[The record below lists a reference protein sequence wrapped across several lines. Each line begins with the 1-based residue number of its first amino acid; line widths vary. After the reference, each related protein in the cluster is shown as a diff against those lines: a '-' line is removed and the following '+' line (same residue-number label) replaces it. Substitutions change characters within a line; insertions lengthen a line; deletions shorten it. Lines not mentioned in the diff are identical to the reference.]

1 MEENTNITSTEETQ
15 ATEPEVKA
23 TTSTE
28 EQPTT
33 SVEEQL
39 QKLMVENA
47 KMKRAFD
54 KASSEA
60 ADYKKK
66 YNATLSEK
74 EQADLAKA
82 EAEARRDERLAE
94 LERENSI
101 HKFTESFLD
110 LGYDK
115 ESAIAA
121 ATAQVDN
128 DVDTL
133 FKLQKK
139 IIDAK
144 VQAKVNE
151 LLAPKVSYYKKFNN
165 TSIVDGLKSIGVD
178 YSFNNRR
185 KIANKNG
192 IKVYVGTASQNKYLC
207 DLARQGKL
215 IKV

>member
-1 MEENTNITSTEETQ
+1 MEENTNPT
-15 ATEPEVKA
+15 ATEATNDVQTKA
-23 TTSTE
+23 EPTAKVDDK
-28 EQPTT
+28 PTT
-33 SVEEQL
+33 HSASAEEQL
-39 QKLMVENA
+39 QALMVENA

-54 KASSEA
+54 KAASEA

-66 YNATLSEK
+66 YNATLSEQ
-74 EQADLAKA
+74 ERASQEKA

-128 DVDTL
+128 DVETL

-139 IIDAK
+139 IIDEKILAK
-144 VQAKVNE
+144 EQE
-151 LLAPKVSYYKKFNN
+151 
-165 TSIVDGLKSIGVD
+165 
-178 YSFNNRR
+178 
-185 KIANKNG
+185 
-192 IKVYVGTASQNKYLC
+192 
-207 DLARQGKL
+207 L
-215 IKV
+215 IKDIPRAKTGTYASMTKEQILAIPDREERRRAMAENWDLFD

>member
-1 MEENTNITSTEETQ
+1 MDENVKVTTNETTNETTV
-15 ATEPEVKA
+15 AKAEP
-23 TTSTE
+23 TTKVE
-28 EQPTT
+28 DKPTT
-33 SVEEQL
+33 SPTSAEEEARVQSL
-39 QKLMVENA
+39 LVENA
-47 KMKRAFD
+47 KLKRAMER
-54 KASSEA
+54 ANSEA

-66 YNATLSEK
+66 YNATLSEQ
-74 EQADLAKA
+74 ERASQEKA

-139 IIDAK
+139 IIDDRVLAK
-144 VQAKVNE
+144 EQE
-151 LLAPKVSYYKKFNN
+151 MY
-165 TSIVDGLKSIGVD
+165 KSIPRAKTGVYASMTKEEIMNISD
-178 YSFNNRR
+178 REERR
-185 KIANKNG
+185 KAIAENM
-192 IKVYVGTASQNKYLC
+192 
-207 DLARQGKL
+207 DLFN
-215 IKV
+215 

>member
-1 MEENTNITSTEETQ
+1 MEENTNAT
-15 ATEPEVKA
+15 ATEATNDVQTKA
-23 TTSTE
+23 EPTAKVDDK
-28 EQPTT
+28 PTT
-33 SVEEQL
+33 HSASAEEQL
-39 QKLMVENA
+39 QALMVENA

-54 KASSEA
+54 KAASEA

-66 YNATLSEK
+66 YNATLSEQ
-74 EQADLAKA
+74 ERASQEKA

-128 DVDTL
+128 DVETL

-139 IIDAK
+139 IIDEKILAK
-144 VQAKVNE
+144 EQE
-151 LLAPKVSYYKKFNN
+151 
-165 TSIVDGLKSIGVD
+165 
-178 YSFNNRR
+178 
-185 KIANKNG
+185 
-192 IKVYVGTASQNKYLC
+192 
-207 DLARQGKL
+207 L
-215 IKV
+215 IKDIPRAKTGTYASMTKEQILAIPDREERRRAMAENWDLFD

>member
-1 MEENTNITSTEETQ
+1 MDENVNATATDATNDVAQ
-15 ATEPEVKA
+15 ATAPKA
-23 TTSTE
+23 ETSPKADDK
-28 EQPTT
+28 PTPSAEDT
-33 SVEEQL
+33 IQ
-39 QKLMVENA
+39 QQMVEIA
-47 KMKRAFD
+47 KLKRALD
-54 KASSEA
+54 KASSDV

-66 YNATLSEK
+66 YNATLSEQ
-74 EQADLAKA
+74 ERASQEKA

-128 DVDTL
+128 DVETL

-144 VQAKVNE
+144 VQAKEQE
-151 LLAPKVSYYKKFNN
+151 LY
-165 TSIVDGLKSIGVD
+165 KSIPRAKTGIYASMTKD
-178 YSFNNRR
+178 QIMAISDREERR
-185 KIANKNG
+185 KAIAENMELFN
-192 IKVYVGTASQNKYLC
+192 
-207 DLARQGKL
+207 
-215 IKV
+215 

>member
-1 MEENTNITSTEETQ
+1 MDENVNATATEATNDVAQ
-15 ATEPEVKA
+15 ATAPKA
-23 TTSTE
+23 ETAPKADDK
-28 EQPTT
+28 PTPSAEDT
-33 SVEEQL
+33 IQ
-39 QKLMVENA
+39 QQMVEIA
-47 KMKRAFD
+47 KLKRALD
-54 KASSEA
+54 KASSDV

-66 YNATLSEK
+66 YNATLSEQ
-74 EQADLAKA
+74 ERASQEKA

-128 DVDTL
+128 DVETL

-144 VQAKVNE
+144 VQAKEQE
-151 LLAPKVSYYKKFNN
+151 LY
-165 TSIVDGLKSIGVD
+165 KSIPRAKTGVYASMTKD
-178 YSFNNRR
+178 QIMNIEDRDER
-185 KIANKNG
+185 LKAIAENME
-192 IKVYVGTASQNKYLC
+192 IF
-207 DLARQGKL
+207 
-215 IKV
+215 

>member
-1 MEENTNITSTEETQ
+1 MDENVNVTQETSE
-15 ATEPEVKA
+15 ATAPEAKAAEPKA
-23 TTSTE
+23 E
-28 EQPTT
+28 AQPTT
-33 SVEEQL
+33 LSAQEQL
-39 QKLMVENA
+39 QQLMVENA
-47 KMKRAFD
+47 KLKRAMD

-74 EQADLAKA
+74 EQADLEKA
-82 EAEARRDERLAE
+82 EAQARRDERLAE

-101 HKFTESFLD
+101 HKFTESYLD

-139 IIDAK
+139 ILDEKI
-144 VQAKVNE
+144 QAKE
-151 LLAPKVSYYKKFNN
+151 QEF
-165 TSIVDGLKSIGVD
+165 IKSIPRAKTGV
-178 YSFNNRR
+178 YSSMTREQIMAITDREERR
-185 KIANKNG
+185 KAIAEN
-192 IKVYVGTASQNKYLC
+192 IELFS
-207 DLARQGKL
+207 
-215 IKV
+215 

>member
-1 MEENTNITSTEETQ
+1 MDETTNIQTPETNDVAKTEAVAPTPKADEKPTSL
-15 ATEPEVKA
+15 
-23 TTSTE
+23 SIE
-28 EQPTT
+28 EQM
-33 SVEEQL
+33 Q
-39 QKLMVENA
+39 QLMVENA
-47 KMKRAFD
+47 KMKRAMD
-54 KASSEA
+54 KATSEA

-82 EAEARRDERLAE
+82 EKEAERDAHLQE
-94 LERENSI
+94 LEREVSI

-139 IIDAK
+139 VIDEKVLAK
-144 VQAKVNE
+144 EQELIKDMPRAK
-151 LLAPKVSYYKKFNN
+151 
-165 TSIVDGLKSIGVD
+165 TGV
-178 YSFNNRR
+178 YSSMTKDQIMAIQDREERR
-185 KIANKNG
+185 KAMAENWELFN
-192 IKVYVGTASQNKYLC
+192 
-207 DLARQGKL
+207 
-215 IKV
+215 

>member
-1 MEENTNITSTEETQ
+1 MDENTNVTTEATVNEATQPETK
-15 ATEPEVKA
+15 V
-23 TTSTE
+23 
-28 EQPTT
+28 T
-33 SVEEQL
+33 SVLKNDDKPTPSDLSTEEQL

-47 KMKRAFD
+47 KMKRAMER
-54 KASSEA
+54 ANSEA

-66 YNATLSEK
+66 YNATLSEQ
-74 EQADLAKA
+74 ERASQEKA

-101 HKFTESFLD
+101 HRYTESYLD

-128 DVDTL
+128 DVETL

-144 VQAKVNE
+144 VQEKEQE
-151 LLAPKVSYYKKFNN
+151 LY
-165 TSIVDGLKSIGVD
+165 KSIPRAKTGVYASMTKD
-178 YSFNNRR
+178 QIMNIEDRDER
-185 KIANKNG
+185 LKAIAENME
-192 IKVYVGTASQNKYLC
+192 IF
-207 DLARQGKL
+207 
-215 IKV
+215 

>member
-1 MEENTNITSTEETQ
+1 MDENTTNVAQETSEVSKPEIKAAVETK
-15 ATEPEVKA
+15 TDDK
-23 TTSTE
+23 
-28 EQPTT
+28 PTT
-33 SVEEQL
+33 TVEEQM
-39 QKLMVENA
+39 QQLMVENA
-47 KMKRAFD
+47 KLKRAMD

-74 EQADLAKA
+74 EQADMAKA
-82 EAEARRDERLAE
+82 EEQARRDERLAE

-101 HKFTESFLD
+101 HKFTESYLD

-139 IIDAK
+139 ILDEKI
-144 VQAKVNE
+144 QAKEQE
-151 LLAPKVSYYKKFNN
+151 L
-165 TSIVDGLKSIGVD
+165 IKSIPRAKTGV
-178 YSFNNRR
+178 YSSMTREQIMAITDREERR
-185 KIANKNG
+185 KAIAEN
-192 IKVYVGTASQNKYLC
+192 IELFS
-207 DLARQGKL
+207 
-215 IKV
+215 